1 MESPESY
8 LGLADAPRMPIFAFF
23 SFKKQK
29 NYSRFSSIVKST
41 MPSVSARQTE
51 ERERGGWGRGERLQ
65 ITSSVKVSRHEIW
78 ACSGRRE
85 LEVGTGD
92 FANTKA
98 HSSSLSKLK
107 KRMNPLSHIL
117 LSLIAQKHYFLT
129 LFTLLKVRQFKEL
142 RPTFD

>member
-8 LGLADAPRMPIFAFF
+8 LGLADAPRMLIFAFF
-23 SFKKQK
+23 LLRNKRIIADFLPLWSQQCLQWVLDRRK
-29 NYSRFSSIVKST
+29 
-41 MPSVSARQTE
+41 
-51 ERERGGWGRGERLQ
+51 REKGGWGRGERLQ